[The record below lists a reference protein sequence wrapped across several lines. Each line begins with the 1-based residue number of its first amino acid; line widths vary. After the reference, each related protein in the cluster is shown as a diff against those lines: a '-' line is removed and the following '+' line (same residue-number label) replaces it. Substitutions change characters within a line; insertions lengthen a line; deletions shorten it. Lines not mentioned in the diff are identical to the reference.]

1 MLLRIIVIGA
11 VVFWLLLLLYYLFP
25 VVLVCG
31 ESMYPTY
38 QNHTILL
45 TTRLFSKYEPGQVY
59 VYDRVDDDGVTK
71 SVVKRLHDVTV
82 QDNQA
87 YLYFLG
93 DNPEGSYDSRHYGY
107 VHHSLV
113 TLKVVKVLKY

>member
-25 VVLVCG
+25 IVLVCG

-45 TTRLFSKYEPGQVY
+45 TTRLFSKYVPGQVY

-71 SVVKRLHDVTV
+71 SVIKRLHDVTV

-107 VHHSLV
+107 VHHSNV
-113 TLKVVKVLKY
+113 ELKVVKVLKY

>member
-38 QNHTILL
+38 QSHTILL
-45 TTRLFSKYEPGQVY
+45 TTRLFSKYVPGQVY

-71 SVVKRLHDVTV
+71 SVIKRLHDVTV

-107 VHHSLV
+107 VHHSNV
-113 TLKVVKVLKY
+113 ALKVVKVLKY